1 MFNLDVFTNGNNK
14 EHNRKLPYIP
24 DHPYRMLMIG
34 GCGSGKTNL
43 LLNLIKEHLYEKDL
57 NEPKYQ
63 SLIQK
68 REDAG
73 IKHLNDPKTLIE
85 YLNTMDDFYNNID
98 DYNPKRKRNIL
109 IVFDGMIADINT
121 NKKLQFNF
129 K

>member
-24 DHPYRMLMIG
+24 EHPYSMLMIG
-34 GCGSGKTNL
+34 GSGSGKTNL
-43 LLNLIKEHLYEKDL
+43 LLNLIKGHLYEKDL

-73 IKHLNDPKTLIE
+73 IKRLNDPKTLTE

-98 DYNPKRKRNIL
+98 DYNPKRERIHYC
-109 IVFDGMIADINT
+109 
-121 NKKLQFNF
+121 
-129 K
+129 